1 MVHWRLRD
9 TQQDWER
16 KGLILPPFFQDLK
29 LWYFFF
35 GQSLSVRKK
44 RHWYYCVCI
53 QKYFSCSQNGK
64 SNFLT
69 PEKKTWDG
77 SVSTIIQVSMA
88 TENPSGLCGI
98 TKSAMQLTVYD
109 VYVYFQF
116 LNGSPA
122 VISVTLIDNS
132 CSDALVCTVAIAR
145 EQTPNVSPGPAK
157 RCFSFFF

>member
-1 MVHWRLRD
+1 M
-9 TQQDWER
+9 
-16 KGLILPPFFQDLK
+16 
-29 LWYFFF
+29 
-35 GQSLSVRKK
+35 
-44 RHWYYCVCI
+44 
-53 QKYFSCSQNGK
+53 
-64 SNFLT
+64 
-69 PEKKTWDG
+69 
-77 SVSTIIQVSMA
+77 STIIQVSMA